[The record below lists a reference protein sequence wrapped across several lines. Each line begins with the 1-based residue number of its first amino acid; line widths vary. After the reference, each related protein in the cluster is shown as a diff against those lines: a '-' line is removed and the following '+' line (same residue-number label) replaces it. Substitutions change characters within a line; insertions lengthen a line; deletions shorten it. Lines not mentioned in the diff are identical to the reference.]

1 MKVHLAIGLSTSA
14 LALTALYAAPA
25 SAAEYSL
32 DTVSSRMMSTSQA
45 SSLGVAGNHVRDFQ
59 VLTGTKDNPDDFW
72 LCDLA
77 GGNQVEID
85 GSSTV
90 YVVVY
95 ASAKSR
101 VATVADQELYS
112 FATESDARKAMK
124 EIRRAARKCSGTST
138 IDDEGLTFRQKLSNG
153 QGTAPDGAGFTW
165 IKSSATASGSA
176 GALAEHE
183 YNTFRRVGTFVQVVS
198 LEGAGPNAP
207 KLTSSQIKGVDRLTG
222 TLGANW
228 GW

>member
-1 MKVHLAIGLSTSA
+1 MKLRLAIGLSTSA
-14 LALTALYAAPA
+14 LALTALSAAPA
-25 SAAEYSL
+25 SASEYSL
-32 DTVSSRMMSTSQA
+32 DTVSARMMSTSQA

-59 VLTGTKDNPDDFW
+59 VLTGTKESPDDFW

-77 GGNQVEID
+77 GGKQVEVE

-90 YVVVY
+90 YVVAY
-95 ASAKSR
+95 ASAKGR
-101 VATVADQELYS
+101 IETVADQELYS

-124 EIRRAARKCSGTST
+124 SIRKAATRCSGTFT

-153 QGTAPDGAGFTW
+153 RGTAPDGAGFTW

-183 YNTFRRVGTFVQVVS
+183 YNTFRRVGSFVQVVS
-198 LEGAGPNAP
+198 LENAGPNAP
-207 KLTSSQIKGVDRLTG
+207 KLTSSQIKGVDGLTG

>member
-1 MKVHLAIGLSTSA
+1 MTFRLAIGLSTSA
-14 LALTALYAAPA
+14 LALTTLSAAPA

-32 DTVSSRMMSTSQA
+32 DTVSARMMSTSQA

-59 VLTGTKDNPDDFW
+59 VLTGTKENPDDFW

-77 GGNQVEID
+77 GGKQVEVD

-90 YVVVY
+90 YVVAY
-95 ASAKSR
+95 ASAKAR
-101 VATVADQELYS
+101 VETVAGQELYA

-124 EIRRAARKCSGTST
+124 EIRNAATKCSGTFT
-138 IDDEGLTFRQKLSNG
+138 IDDEGLSFRQKLSNG
-153 QGTAPDGAGFTW
+153 RGTAPDGAGFTW
-165 IKSSATASGSA
+165 IRSSATASGSA

-198 LEGAGPNAP
+198 LENAGPNAP
-207 KLTSSQIKGVDRLTG
+207 KLTSSQTKGVDGLTG
-222 TLGANW
+222 SLGANW

>member
-1 MKVHLAIGLSTSA
+1 MKFRLAIGLSTSA
-14 LALTALYAAPA
+14 LALTTLSAAPA

-32 DTVSSRMMSTSQA
+32 DTVSARMMSTSQA

-59 VLTGTKDNPDDFW
+59 VLTGTKENPDDFW

-77 GGNQVEID
+77 GGKQVEVD

-90 YVVVY
+90 YVVAY
-95 ASAKSR
+95 ASAKGR
-101 VATVADQELYS
+101 VETVAGQELYS
-112 FATESDARKAMK
+112 FANESDARQVMK
-124 EIRRAARKCSGTST
+124 EIRKAATKCSGTFT
-138 IDDEGLTFRQKLSNG
+138 IDDEGLSFRQKLSNG
-153 QGTAPDGAGFTW
+153 RGTAPDGAGFTW
-165 IKSSATASGSA
+165 IRSSATASGSA

-198 LEGAGPNAP
+198 LENAGPNAP
-207 KLTSSQIKGVDRLTG
+207 KLTSSQIKGVDGLTG